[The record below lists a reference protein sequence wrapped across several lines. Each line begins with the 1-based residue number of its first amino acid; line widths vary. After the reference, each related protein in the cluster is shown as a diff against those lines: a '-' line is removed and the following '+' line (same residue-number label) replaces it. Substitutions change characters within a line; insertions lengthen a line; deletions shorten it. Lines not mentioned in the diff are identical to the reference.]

1 MATYTET
8 YDFPDHKKGDT
19 FLGIQFEVL
28 INSAA
33 VDLTGAV
40 IKGRFKG
47 QYGYNTYL
55 LSTEASTVPEP
66 VDGSI
71 TVTDATAGIFTVDNQ
86 VIDWFADTYDYDMQI
101 TLSSGEVY
109 TFFEGTFT
117 IEADITT

>member
-28 INSAA
+28 INSVA
-33 VDLTGAV
+33 VNLTGAT
-40 IKGRFKG
+40 IKALFKG
-47 QYGYNTYL
+47 QYGYNSYR
-55 LSTEASTVPEP
+55 LSTVATTPSEP

-71 TVTDATAGIFTVDNQ
+71 TITNPTAGIFTVDNQ
-86 VIDWFADTYDYDMQI
+86 VINWFADTYDYDMQI